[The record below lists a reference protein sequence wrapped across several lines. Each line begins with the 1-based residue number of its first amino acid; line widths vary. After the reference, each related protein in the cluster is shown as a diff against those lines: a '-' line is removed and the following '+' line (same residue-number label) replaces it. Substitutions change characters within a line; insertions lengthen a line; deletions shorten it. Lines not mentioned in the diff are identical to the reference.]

1 MVVTT
6 VLRLKSD
13 AAVKMKNDAIMMDA
27 QTIMTQMCRHGELLE
42 KIYLIANKEKGYI
55 IL

>member
-27 QTIMTQMCRHGELLE
+27 QTIMTQMCRHGELPE